1 MGWFVV
7 WSRVVTKEGWAVLGP
22 GYVATLWPPVPV
34 PRAKM
39 PVLVG
44 RRGGRAV
51 VTHVA
56 LAKDTLM
63 PPKLIIKAR
72 NSTYE
77 IQLVPLSEAYGVF
90 NGEPHLAMLNCWAE
104 KCDLSPLYV
113 MAYPTGVAEVAYG
126 LVELQKEEG
135 RWRPAD
141 RVAGPEALKALG
153 DPELARCLVRSRY
166 MPVRCKEPVEDA
178 LPLVEHFLPDR
189 I

>member
-1 MGWFVV
+1 VV
-7 WSRVVTKEGWAVLGP
+7 WSRIVTKEGWTVLGP

-34 PRAKM
+34 SRAKM

-51 VTHVA
+51 VTHVT

-90 NGEPHLAMLNCWAE
+90 NGEPHLAMLNCWAK

-113 MAYPTGVAEVAYG
+113 MAYPTGVAKVAYG

-153 DPELARCLVRSRY
+153 EPELARCLVRSRY
-166 MPVRCKEPVEDA
+166 MPVRCREPVEDA

>member
-1 MGWFVV
+1 MV
-7 WSRVVTKEGWAVLGP
+7 WSRIVTRDGWAVLGP

-51 VTHVA
+51 VTHVT
-56 LAKDTLM
+56 LARDTLM

-72 NSTYE
+72 DSTYE
-77 IQLVPLSEAYGVF
+77 VQLVPLSEVYGVF

-104 KCDLSPLYV
+104 RCDLSPLYV
-113 MAYPTGVAEVAYG
+113 VAYPAGVAEVAYG
-126 LVELQKEEG
+126 FVEVQREEG

-141 RVAGPEALKALG
+141 RAAGPEALRVLG
-153 DPELARCLVRSRY
+153 DPELARCFVRSRY
-166 MPVRCKEPVEDA
+166 APVRCGESVEDA

>member
-1 MGWFVV
+1 VV

-72 NSTYE
+72 NLTYE

-141 RVAGPEALKALG
+141 RAAGPEALKALG

-178 LPLVEHFLPDR
+178 LPLVEHFLPG
-189 I
+189 